1 MLHPYRWRLTRGA
14 KPLYVPSQR
23 FPLVDE
29 PGRARGN
36 AKGAGISVVGMCVRD
51 RARTGLGRNYVVPVS
66 PPAAPPA
73 PSGDAPRLF
82 AERL

>member
-29 PGRARGN
+29 PGHGVRKREGRG
-36 AKGAGISVVGMCVRD
+36 GISVAAVCVCGV
-51 RARTGLGRNYVVPVS
+51 ALGAV
-66 PPAAPPA
+66 
-73 PSGDAPRLF
+73 D
-82 AERL
+82 